1 MDKPRVV
8 SHPAF
13 PVRGD
18 NRFNVR
24 PNSGMSMRDVV
35 FLSLLSGA
43 AARQMPSEHEIE
55 KCWELAN
62 KALELREKYK

>member
-1 MDKPRVV
+1 
-8 SHPAF
+8 
-13 PVRGD
+13 
-18 NRFNVR
+18 
-24 PNSGMSMRDVV
+24 MSMRDVV

-43 AARQMPSEHEIE
+43 SARQMPSEHEIE